1 MTIMKQPQPNSS
13 KIKTKKDRPFYL
25 LIPCYGILI
34 YISRRKKNNCS
45 LNGVLLLYIHDTPN
59 RSGEFSWIRSGTEKC
74 KYSHFQPQ
82 IEVAAMRYDHF
93 EVRLKH
99 RALINVWCTNIY
111 FM

>member
-1 MTIMKQPQPNSS
+1 MLWYFN
-13 KIKTKKDRPFYL
+13 
-25 LIPCYGILI
+25 I
-34 YISRRKKNNCS
+34 YIPDEKNNCS

-59 RSGEFSWIRSGTEKC
+59 QSGEFSWIRSGTEKC

-99 RALINVWCTNIY
+99 RALINVWCTNISCRWKVALLWAFFIY
-111 FM
+111 FV